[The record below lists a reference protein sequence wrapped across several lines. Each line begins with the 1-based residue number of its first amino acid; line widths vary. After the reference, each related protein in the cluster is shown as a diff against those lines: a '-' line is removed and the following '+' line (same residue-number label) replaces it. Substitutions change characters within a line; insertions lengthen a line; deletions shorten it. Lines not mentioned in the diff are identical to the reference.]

1 MDSDMVRM
9 SKITK
14 MDRDMIGM
22 VKIALM
28 ARDVVAMSKCVRVE
42 ILDVPRSNS
51 NHRRESQSL
60 GNLLPTTPLIL
71 GT

>member
-1 MDSDMVRM
+1 MVRM

-42 ILDVPRSNS
+42 
-51 NHRRESQSL
+51 SL
-60 GNLLPTTPLIL
+60 WAWEACHLLPP
-71 GT
+71 